1 MIALWSHFQL
11 VLHKKTIQVLC
22 RQALLCQ
29 GIDLEVQSAE
39 KHLRDRKSLGEL
51 LADGDQNRVASV
63 LGTLRIPEEKRS
75 AQQCTELF
83 RRRKKLQ
90 LCNSWL
96 IAGRG
101 KECIP
106 WLGLTLYFNKQFRRK
121 KNGFLLAGEKPPLRC

>member
-1 MIALWSHFQL
+1 M
-11 VLHKKTIQVLC
+11 
-22 RQALLCQ
+22 LCQ
-29 GIDLEVQSAE
+29 AIDLEVQSAE

-51 LADGDQNRVASV
+51 LEDGDQNLRSESQNRVASM

-101 KECIP
+101 RECIP

-121 KNGFLLAGEKPPLRC
+121 KNGFLLAGEKPPLCC